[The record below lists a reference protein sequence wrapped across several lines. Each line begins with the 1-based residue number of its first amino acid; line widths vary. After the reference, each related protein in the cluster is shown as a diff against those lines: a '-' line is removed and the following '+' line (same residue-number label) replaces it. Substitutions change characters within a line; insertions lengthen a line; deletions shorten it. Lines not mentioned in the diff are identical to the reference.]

1 MEHLYSRS
9 IFLYRGYW
17 LRQYAAPCWAYGVP
31 PYSPAFFI
39 CTIPKFSRKVLL
51 GLRPKPRQ
59 GAEPLGTCNGFDVFV
74 NEPGT
79 DNTRFLEK
87 WGPAP
92 PFFVPATYHFVSLL

>member
-1 MEHLYSRS
+1 MDSSPLEP
-9 IFLYRGYW
+9 
-17 LRQYAAPCWAYGVP
+17 QYGAFSWVGGYGV
-31 PYSPAFFI
+31 
-39 CTIPKFSRKVLL
+39 RKVLL

-79 DNTRFLEK
+79 DNIRFLEK

>member
-1 MEHLYSRS
+1 M
-9 IFLYRGYW
+9 G
-17 LRQYAAPCWAYGVP
+17 GVGFHGHSP
-31 PYSPAFFI
+31 PEPHGL
-39 CTIPKFSRKVLL
+39 RKVLL

-59 GAEPLGTCNGFDVFV
+59 GAQPLGTCNGFDVFV